1 MKLYGNLKLHGG
13 ELQNLKL
20 EVLSADPAGVGL
32 FEGRFWYNSTT
43 DEIKYYDGTD
53 VQIVGDTAA
62 LQALSAS
69 LDAEVTARTNA
80 DTTLQSNITAEET
93 ARIAADATLTSNL
106 ADEVTNRQNADTTLQ
121 SNINT
126 VQSNLNTEATTRQNA
141 DTTLQSNISAEETA
155 RIAADNTL
163 TSNLNAEITNRTN
176 ADTTLQSNIS
186 AEETARIAADATLTS
201 NLAAEITNRQ
211 NADTTLQNNIDTEES
226 ARIAAD
232 ATLTS
237 SLDAEATAR
246 ANADSTLQ
254 TNIDNEVSA
263 RTAAVALKVSKSGD
277 SMSGNLAMGGVA
289 KVTGMIAPTD
299 PTDAATKAYVD
310 SLASG
315 LVWRDPIV
323 LINFTGSASA
333 PVASPVKYD
342 SYVIDV
348 GGATGAWAGFAEGD
362 VVQCTDEAGPVW
374 TKVTDFV
381 VGQHYVISGIT
392 ETTPIGIA
400 VGHLTDYMT
409 VTNDVPGSYAATFDD
424 PVEGNAVFVGDPGAA
439 LFGRSYTYAASTDV
453 PTGNPTHSWIQFGGP
468 GATGAGVGLYYE
480 GNVLHVNLGAGIAQL
495 PTDEV
500 GIDLYATGGLELVDP
515 GTGLPSNASDAVLA
529 INAADTSITVDG
541 TGIKLSS
548 TLQTAISN
556 NSSNIAAE
564 ITNRQNADTTLQN
577 NIDSEETARIAA
589 DTTLQSNISAEETAR
604 IAADNTLT
612 SNLNAEVTARTNA
625 DTTLQSNIS
634 AEETAR
640 VAADAT
646 LTANL
651 NAEVTARTNA
661 DTTLQS
667 NISAEETARIAADA
681 TLTSNLAAEVTNRQN
696 ADTTLQSNIT
706 TEETARVAADNT
718 LQANINAEA
727 TARAAADSTLQTA
740 IDARARRYQ
749 FTAGA
754 ANTSF
759 TINHNLG
766 EKYVVVTV
774 YDSVDDEVII
784 PNSIQAIDINSLTI
798 TFTSAVQ
805 PIVKIVA

>member
-20 EVLSADPAGVGL
+20 EVLTDDPTGIGL
-32 FEGRFWYNSTT
+32 FEGRLWYNSTA
-43 DEIKYYDGTD
+43 DAIKYYDGAD
-53 VQIVGDTAA
+53 VQIVGDTAE
-62 LQALSAS
+62 LQTVINNLNT
-69 LDAEVTARTNA
+69 EITARQNA
-80 DTTLQSNITAEET
+80 DTTLQANIDAEET
-93 ARIAADATLTSNL
+93 ARVAADATLTSNL
-106 ADEVTNRQNADTTLQ
+106 AAEVTNRQNADSTLQ

-141 DTTLQSNISAEETA
+141 DTTLQANIDAEATTRA
-155 RIAADNTL
+155 AADTTL
-163 TSNLNAEITNRTN
+163 TNNLNAEITARQN
-176 ADTTLQSNIS
+176 ADSTLQANID
-186 AEETARIAADATLTS
+186 AEATARAAADSTLTS
-201 NLAAEITNRQ
+201 NLAAEVTNRQ
-211 NADTTLQNNIDTEES
+211 NADSTLQANIDTEAT
-226 ARIAAD
+226 ARAAAD
-232 ATLTS
+232 TTLTN

-246 ANADSTLQ
+246 ANADTTLQ
-254 TNIDNEVSA
+254 ANIDNEVSA

-289 KVTGMIAPTD
+289 KVTGMVAPTD

-374 TKVTDFV
+374 TKVTDFT

-400 VGHLTDYMT
+400 AGHLTDYMT
-409 VTNDVPGSYAATFDD
+409 VTNAVPGSYAATFDE
-424 PVEGNAVFVGDPGAA
+424 PIEGNAVFVGDPGAA
-439 LFGRSYTYAASTDV
+439 LFGRSYTYAASTAA
-453 PTGNPTHSWIQFGGP
+453 PTGNPTHTWIQFGGP

-541 TGIKLSS
+541 NGIKLAT
-548 TLQTAISN
+548 TLQTAIS
-556 NSSNIAAE
+556 SNTSAIAAE
-564 ITNRQNADTTLQN
+564 TTARQNADTTLQA
-577 NIDSEETARIAA
+577 NIDAEATARIAA
-589 DTTLQSNISAEETAR
+589 DSTLQANIDAEATTRAAADTTLTN
-604 IAADNTLT
+604 
-612 SNLNAEVTARTNA
+612 NLNAEITARQNADSTLQANIDAEVTARTGADTTLTNNLNAEITARTNA
-625 DTTLQSNIS
+625 DTTLQANID
-634 AEETAR
+634 AEATAR
-640 VAADAT
+640 ANADTT
-646 LTANL
+646 LTNNL
-651 NAEVTARTNA
+651 NAEITARTNA
-661 DTTLQS
+661 DTTLQA
-667 NISAEETARIAADA
+667 NIDAEATARA
-681 TLTSNLAAEVTNRQN
+681 N
-696 ADTTLQSNIT
+696 ADTTLQ
-706 TEETARVAADNT
+706 
-718 LQANINAEA
+718 ANIDAEA
-727 TARAAADSTLQTA
+727 TARANADTTLQTN
-740 IDARARRYQ
+740 IDACAKRYQ

-766 EKYVVVTV
+766 YKYVNVTV

-784 PNSIQAIDINSLTI
+784 PNSIQAISTNSLTI